1 MYRFARICRWK
12 ERTVT
17 VVSRLAAAA
26 AMIAA
31 LPAAIALA
39 QQQQGRPYMMYG
51 YDGFGWAHGIFGLF
65 MMVLFWG
72 GLIALVFLAVRWL
85 STERGQQPP
94 WPSRQSS
101 ALSILEERFARGE
114 IDKDEF
120 LERKRHLTD

>member
-1 MYRFARICRWK
+1 M
-12 ERTVT
+12 TGL
-17 VVSRLAAAA
+17 SRLTAAAA
-26 AMIAA
+26 VIAA
-31 LPAAIALA
+31 VPAATALA

-51 YDGFGWAHGIFGLF
+51 YDGFGWTHGIFGLF

-85 STERGQQPP
+85 SAERGQQPLG
-94 WPSRQSS
+94 PSGGSS

-120 LERKRHLTD
+120 LERKRHLTG

>member
-17 VVSRLAAAA
+17 VVSGLAAAA

-51 YDGFGWAHGIFGLF
+51 L
-65 MMVLFWG
+65 
-72 GLIALVFLAVRWL
+72 
-85 STERGQQPP
+85 
-94 WPSRQSS
+94 
-101 ALSILEERFARGE
+101 
-114 IDKDEF
+114 
-120 LERKRHLTD
+120 